1 MAAKWL
7 LWLYLFWDQN
17 ITALPTKC
25 FCSYFNLKEIWWFN
39 LNLKVFS
46 PKNLTAHVLQP
57 TTFKFWWTHQEPR
70 KWFERNEKGKKDDG
84 NAKSGDS
91 GKKWKKRK
99 LSLGRTLL
107 GFKRANWFIM
117 RYFDWDADKYVMSL
131 VLLWLVDSWGRGP
144 AYSIQTASSVK
155 LHRLFP
161 VVWSGLYP
169 VLGNMW
175 ERTTWL
181 RVYLCHHKCYQDRH
195 NSQWTG
201 YGRLR

>member
-1 MAAKWL
+1 MFYNQLHLILMNTSGTQEMVWEKW
-7 LWLYLFWDQN
+7 
-17 ITALPTKC
+17 KR
-25 FCSYFNLKEIWWFN
+25 KERRWKRKIWW
-39 LNLKVFS
+39 LGKEM
-46 PKNLTAHVLQP
+46 KEKKTVL
-57 TTFKFWWTHQEPR
+57 R
-70 KWFERNEKGKKDDG
+70 KDFTGIQKGQ
-84 NAKSGDS
+84 
-91 GKKWKKRK
+91 
-99 LSLGRTLL
+99 L
-107 GFKRANWFIM
+107 FIM

>member
-1 MAAKWL
+1 ML
-7 LWLYLFWDQN
+7 LIFWDQN

-25 FCSYFNLKEIWWFN
+25 FCSYFNLKKIWWFN

-46 PKNLTAHVLQP
+46 PKNVTAYVLQP
-57 TTFKFWWTHQEPR
+57 TTFNSDEHIRNPGNGLREMKKER
-70 KWFERNEKGKKDDG
+70 KTMETQNLVTQERNE
-84 NAKSGDS
+84 
-91 GKKWKKRK
+91 RK

-107 GFKRANWFIM
+107 GFKRANWFVM
-117 RYFDWDADKYVMSL
+117 RYYDWDADKYVMSL